1 MTKELTT
8 TKEIEKTLL
17 EKLPQFYSGDANKYI
32 KSVLLEIVKSKSDP
46 DKDLSKCTPSSIF
59 TAVKQAVDLGL
70 EVDARQHCHLVKHG
84 NSAMLRIG
92 YRGYIHKI
100 KEHYPDAN
108 FVVGLVRD
116 GDTFSINKTDENDS
130 FTHKEANPFDSSL
143 NNIIG
148 GYCYITYTL
157 GGRKISRITTMSK
170 SEIDKIKDVAKM
182 KAIWNTWFEEKARVA
197 IIRRACKLIF
207 AGLTQKLDE
216 FNNDEFDLNKPKQE
230 PIIINDLPPADV
242 GEPETIEQPQ
252 VKSESELTPEE
263 IEAIKKAEAEDLE
276 NNEYKRAK
284 DGE

>member
-1 MTKELTT
+1 MTKEL
-8 TKEIEKTLL
+8 KPISKIETTLL
-17 EKLPQFYSGDANKYI
+17 EKLPQFYNGDANKYI

-84 NSAMLRIG
+84 NSAILRIG

-170 SEIDKIKDVAKM
+170 SEIDKVKNVAKM
-182 KAIWNTWFEEKARVA
+182 KTIWNTWFEEKARVA

>member
-84 NSAMLRIG
+84 NSAILRIG

-108 FVVGLVRD
+108 FVVGLVRSN
-116 GDTFSINKTDENDS
+116 DTFSINKTDENDS

-182 KAIWNTWFEEKARVA
+182 KAPWFQVEYIEKDGAMQSIGEDVYFCNKARELGYS
-197 IIRRACKLIF
+197 IYLDPTIRLKHMKTI
-207 AGLTQKLDE
+207 GLEL
-216 FNNDEFDLNKPKQE
+216 
-230 PIIINDLPPADV
+230 PI
-242 GEPETIEQPQ
+242 
-252 VKSESELTPEE
+252 S
-263 IEAIKKAEAEDLE
+263 
-276 NNEYKRAK
+276 Y
-284 DGE
+284 

>member
-108 FVVGLVRD
+108 FVVGLVRS

-230 PIIINDLPPADV
+230 PIIINDLPPADF
-242 GEPETIEQPQ
+242 GEPETIDQPET
-252 VKSESELTPEE
+252 KSESELTAEE
-263 IEAIKKAEAEDLE
+263 IDSINKAEDEDLKK
-276 NNEYKRAK
+276 NEYKRAK

>member
-84 NSAMLRIG
+84 NSAILRIG

-108 FVVGLVRD
+108 FVVGLVRSN
-116 GDTFSINKTDENDS
+116 DTFSINKTDENDS

-242 GEPETIEQPQ
+242 SEPETIDQPET
-252 VKSESELTPEE
+252 KSESELTTEE
-263 IEAIKKAEAEDLE
+263 IEAINKAEAEDLK

>member
-84 NSAMLRIG
+84 NSAILRIG

-108 FVVGLVRD
+108 FVVGLVRSN
-116 GDTFSINKTDENDS
+116 DTFSINKTDENDS